1 MKVIYCSKHPPKRNK
16 IRRYTVKK
24 YMLVFVLLAGFSV
37 AGFSQSNT
45 VSFIHGLGDNY
56 TIWNNMAGQLS
67 SEFVFYRDNVSYNSA
82 NAVSNTASSIN
93 FPSGTVT
100 VAHSLGGLVAR
111 EYLRQKGTQKMNAL
125 ITVGT
130 PNLGAPAAVNV
141 QNGNLTKAIA
151 GWVED
156 LAAGPIASFGST
168 RGRDFGRAVLRE
180 IGYIDER
187 TGPYINAYLQ
197 SAYGQKA
204 SVTDMKPGSSFLNT
218 LNASPNNTLPS
229 ARYAIFGNESGSRF
243 EYVRISESAYRGP
256 ESPIENGTFI
266 KVHRGLYSFY
276 FAAASYYTYLSGEYF
291 YLYLTSN
298 TYDPNHFFYYNSAVY
313 FATIAQQ
320 WYKGFLSL
328 VYYQQRDWDKY
339 VVGANYYSGSACGS
353 IGKNCKDTN
362 DGLLTAVTQA
372 PSFFGSF
379 NSRVLEARGA
389 NHLEETAHP
398 SVNRRLSQI
407 FRNNDVNIPEVKNP
421 LGVSISG
428 PRLVSSGQTAF
439 FTSTVSDAGGSV
451 SYRWYYRNDL
461 GASWVSVGSGS
472 TLQQTFYSDPGG
484 ETARAAVKLVVN
496 SAGES
501 ATAIHYVD
509 VTGCESSGTDPQS
522 IGSKLIVPCYQ

>member
-1 MKVIYCSKHPPKRNK
+1 MKVIYCSRPPPKSNI
-16 IRRYTVKK
+16 IRRYIMKNF
-24 YMLVFVLLAGFSV
+24 MLVLVLLAGFSV

-82 NAVSNTASSIN
+82 NAVSSTASSVYI
-93 FPSGTVT
+93 PSGTVT
-100 VAHSLGGLVAR
+100 LAHSLGGLVAR
-111 EYLRQKGTQKMNAL
+111 EHLRQKGTGKMNAL

-141 QNGNLTKAIA
+141 QNGNLANVIA

-156 LAAGPIASFGST
+156 VAAGPIASFGSVY
-168 RGRDFGRAVLRE
+168 GRDFGRAVLSE
-180 IGYIDER
+180 IGYIDQL
-187 TGPYINAYLQ
+187 TGPYINARLQ
-197 SAYGQKA
+197 TAYGQKA
-204 SVTDMKPGSSFLNT
+204 SVSDMRPGSSFLNT
-218 LNASPNNTLPS
+218 LNASPNNTLPT
-229 ARYAIFGNESGSRF
+229 ARYAIFGNESGSRY

-266 KVHRGLYSFY
+266 KAHRYLYSFY

-328 VYYQQRDWDKY
+328 VYFQQRDWDKY
-339 VVGANYYSGSACGS
+339 VVGANYYSGTICGN
-353 IGKNCKDTN
+353 IGQNCKDTN

-372 PSFFGSF
+372 PSFFERFGD
-379 NSRVLEARGA
+379 NTVRRLEARGA

-398 SVNRRLSQI
+398 AVKQRLFEI
-407 FRNNDVNIPEVKNP
+407 FRNDDVSIPEVKKP
-421 LGVSISG
+421 LYVNISG
-428 PRLVSSGQTAF
+428 PRLVSGGESAYF
-439 FTSTVSDAGGSV
+439 SSSVSNAGGSV
-451 SYRWYYRNDL
+451 SYQWHYRRDQ
-461 GASWVSVGSGS
+461 GSSWVSVGNGT
-472 TLQQTFYSDPGG
+472 TLQQIFYAAPDG
-484 ETARAAVKLVVN
+484 ETARAAVKLVVS
-496 SAGES
+496 SAGE
-501 ATAIHYVD
+501 TAIDIHYVD
-509 VTGCESSGTDPQS
+509 VSGCESESFSFD
-522 IGSKLIVPCYQ
+522 SKVSPCLQ